1 MIEFAL
7 KSRRLNL
14 DMSIAIGAEHVGKIR
29 INKNFKTIGQEVRK
43 GDEFE
48 FGGSSIIVLF
58 ERGRIQW
65 DEDLVQWSKK
75 RIMVDVEV
83 GMRIGRASK

>member
-1 MIEFAL
+1 M
-7 KSRRLNL
+7 
-14 DMSIAIGAEHVGKIR
+14 
-29 INKNFKTIGQEVRK
+29 
-43 GDEFE
+43 FE

-65 DEDLVQWSKK
+65 DEDLVRWSKK

-83 GMRIGRASK
+83 GMRIGHASK